1 MIKKNIKVIGDI
13 MLDEWSYVKNVGP
26 SAETKINIFKSYK
39 INKSLGGSG
48 NFSMNL
54 KALNINF
61 KLCIITNFTF
71 FHNFKDLCLK
81 NYSNEH
87 FIAKYMGLL
96 NSF

>member
-61 KLCIITNFTF
+61 KLYTEIGTDHIG
-71 FHNFKDLCLK
+71 
-81 NYSNEH
+81 NEVV
-87 FIAKYMGLL
+87 GLL
-96 NSF
+96 KKKKINFCSLGKKK